1 MKIVKQGEKAVKST
15 AIAGNVVTKQHVT
28 LNHNTKADYQ
38 LTWKFDFEG
47 ISREELLLVAS
58 RALVIALRP
67 EFKAASAAELESWD
81 NRTFSVRGYLDSERA
96 KIDDMEK
103 ARRAMRKL
111 TSEQREKLEAEE
123 FDERALSPP

>member
-81 NRTFSVRGYLDSERA
+81 NRTFSVRGFHESGGV
-96 KIDDMEK
+96 KIDDAEK
-103 ARRAMRKL
+103 HRRILAKF
-111 TSEQREKLEAEE
+111 SA
-123 FDERALSPP
+123 